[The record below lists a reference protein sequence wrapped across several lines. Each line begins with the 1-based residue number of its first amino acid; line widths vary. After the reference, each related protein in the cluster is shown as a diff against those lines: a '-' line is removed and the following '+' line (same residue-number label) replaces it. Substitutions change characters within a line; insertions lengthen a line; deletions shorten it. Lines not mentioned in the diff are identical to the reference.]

1 MNRCRCGSY
10 AINPHLNGR
19 KPGKRLE
26 LCDVCYWRA
35 EHKEAADQL
44 RGAAKMTM
52 ARGVV
57 MRDGQPTLL
66 SERVIRLS
74 DVRLYYTERE
84 EVSA

>member
-19 KPGKRLE
+19 KPGKHLE
-26 LCDVCYWRA
+26 LCNVCYWRA
-35 EHKEAADQL
+35 EHKEASNKL
-44 RGAAKMTM
+44 RDAAKMVM

-66 SERVIRLS
+66 SERDILPT
-74 DVRLYYTERE
+74 DVRLYYTEIQP
-84 EVSA
+84 

>member
-44 RGAAKMTM
+44 RGAAKMIVV
-52 ARGVV
+52 RGVV
-57 MRDGQPTLL
+57 MRDGQPALL
-66 SERVIRLS
+66 LERNILPT
-74 DVRLYYTERE
+74 DVRLYYTE
-84 EVSA
+84 SKK

>member
-10 AINPHLNGR
+10 AINQNLNGR
-19 KPGKRLE
+19 KPGKHPE

-35 EHKEAADQL
+35 EHKEVSDQL
-44 RGAAKMTM
+44 RDAAKMIM

-66 SERVIRLS
+66 SERDILPT
-74 DVRLYYTERE
+74 DVRLYYTE
-84 EVSA
+84 SKS